1 MKCPDLRT
9 SQGYAY
15 IIETEAEYQTRTI
28 NKRKQTPTPVR
39 PTFPLESASSG
50 AWRAY
55 AVKETMFSEY
65 QHYVQQTLEIIDI
78 MFPGSL
84 AKPNGHLPEE
94 LQPKKVMEMVEAQVA
109 DTVAS

>member
-1 MKCPDLRT
+1 
-9 SQGYAY
+9 
-15 IIETEAEYQTRTI
+15 
-28 NKRKQTPTPVR
+28 
-39 PTFPLESASSG
+39 
-50 AWRAY
+50 
-55 AVKETMFSEY
+55 MFSEY